1 MCHVSWRPW
10 FKKVIKN
17 KNKGLREA
25 YEPTEQ
31 EVKNLLAWVG
41 VSFKDVEHL
50 EVEPGRVRARTARFS
65 YEFDLEDTWDPY
77 LEYDFP
83 WKLERK
89 SLVQ

>member
-1 MCHVSWRPW
+1 
-10 FKKVIKN
+10 VIKN

>member
-50 EVEPGRVRARTARFS
+50 EVDPGRVRARTARFS

>member
-1 MCHVSWRPW
+1 MCRVSLRPW

-17 KNKGLREA
+17 NTIREA

-31 EVKNLLAWVG
+31 EVINLLAWVG
-41 VSFKDVEHL
+41 ISSKDVEHL
-50 EVEPGRVRARTARFS
+50 EVKPGRVKACTARFS
-65 YEFDLEDTWDPY
+65 YEFDLDDTWDPY

-89 SLVQ
+89 SLV